1 MDTTIYLLTSDKTY
15 YILNLSLY
23 MWKKFLPNNSSIK
36 VLGFNKGKEICDN
49 YNVDFISL
57 GQSQDIN
64 MFTKYIYDYLKNIP
78 DEFII
83 LSLDDFFPINPI
95 KLNLLSQVKQKMVNN
110 HNLVKC
116 VLNSSYYLIDDDSI
130 IDNVTCNNSDLYKL
144 SLQISLWNVKYLLK
158 YLSIGLSPW
167 DFELYEPKDTDNYVI
182 KISNIKKSDVF
193 SDNKLEDKTPF
204 YIIQTNPSSHLS
216 SPYEYIN
223 VLGLSFDLI
232 NECIEKKILKEDEL
246 CFGFDSKQNKKI
258 LYRDCKDENSLIN
271 QLKNVNYYYF
281 REYYYLYNNIYKFS

>member
-23 MWKKFLPNNSSIK
+23 MWKKFLPNYSTIK

-49 YNVDFISL
+49 YNVEFVSL
-57 GQSQDIN
+57 GKSQNIN
-64 MFTKYIYDYLKNIP
+64 MFTKYIYDYLEDIP

-95 KLNLLSQVKQKMVNN
+95 KLNLLSQVKQKMINN
-110 HNLVKC
+110 NKLVKC
-116 VLNSSYYLIDDDSI
+116 VLNSSYYLTDDDSI

-167 DFELYEPKDTDNYVI
+167 DFELYEPKDTDNYII

-193 SDNKLEDKTPF
+193 SDNELEDKTPS

-223 VLGLSFDLI
+223 ILGLSFDLI
-232 NECIEKKILKEDEL
+232 NECIEKKIIKEDEL
-246 CFGFDSKQNKKI
+246 CFGFDTKQNKKI
-258 LYRDCKDENSLIN
+258 LYRDCKDENLLIN
-271 QLKNVNYYYF
+271 QLKNVNSYYF